1 MTATKLFK
9 AAASA
14 ASVGSALFL
23 LVSDAEA
30 RNFDAYYGSHYQGTP
45 LDDLMVDTA
54 EFVIEKFSH
63 ALSHALLWFGIP
75 AGGLMLLAAP
85 VSSYQIRRRIKAVWM
100 LIFKTG
106 AILLLLKWVW
116 SEAIK
121 RGLCG
126 G

>member
-9 AAASA
+9 TAASA
-14 ASVGSALFL
+14 AALGSALFL
-23 LVSDAEA
+23 LVTDAEA
-30 RNFDAYYGSHYQGTP
+30 RNFDAYYGSRYQGTP

-63 ALSHALLWFGIP
+63 ALTHALLWFGIP
-75 AGGLMLLAAP
+75 AGGLMLLAP
-85 VSSYQIRRRIKAVWM
+85 VSSYQLRRRFKAIWM

-106 AILLLLKWVW
+106 AILLLLKFVW